1 MDTLVSPPLPISAVE
16 RETGISKDVLRKWES
31 RYGFP
36 LPERDMLGE
45 RLYPSDQVQRLR
57 LIKRLMDTGM
67 RPSRL
72 VNLTDAE
79 LRALAPG
86 QRPDSRPK
94 SPPAAPDEAPEA
106 DQGTGLDWLRRDD
119 AEGLRRALYRDMMRV
134 GIKRF
139 VLDTLCPLNHAVG
152 EAWARGELNIH
163 QEHVYSEAV
172 QWLLRDVCAQLT
184 DPAGHP
190 RVLLTTLPEEQH
202 GLGIL
207 MVATLFALEGAHC
220 ISLGTQ
226 TPVQV
231 IVEAARAH
239 AVDMVVL
246 SFSIAYPSRRILP
259 ALDELARLLP
269 PSMALWAG
277 GAGVE
282 RLKSG
287 TARVRL
293 TPTLD
298 EALADLQAW
307 RREPIEIPPLSP

>member
-1 MDTLVSPPLPISAVE
+1 MVNPPLPISAVE

-36 LPERDMLGE
+36 QPLRDMLGE
-45 RLYPSDQVQRLR
+45 RLYPAEQVQRLR
-57 LIKRLMDTGM
+57 LIKRLMDSGM

-72 VNLTDAE
+72 VNLSDGE
-79 LRALAPG
+79 LLAMAPG
-86 QRPDSRPK
+86 RRADSRVT
-94 SPPAAPDEAPEA
+94 PDEEA
-106 DQGTGLDWLRRDD
+106 DDEDMNLNLALLRRDD
-119 AEGLRRALYRDMMRV
+119 AEGMRRALYRDMMRL

-163 QEHVYSEAV
+163 QEHIYSEAV
-172 QWLLRDVCAQLT
+172 QWLLRDTCAKLT
-184 DPAGHP
+184 EPAGHP

-207 MVATLFALEGAHC
+207 MVSTLFALEGAHC

-231 IVEAARAH
+231 IAEAARAH
-239 AVDMVVL
+239 AVDVVVL
-246 SFSIAYPSRRILP
+246 SFSVAYPIRRILP
-259 ALDELARLLP
+259 ALEELGQLLP
-269 PSMALWAG
+269 TSMALWAG

-282 RLKSG
+282 RLKTDSG
-287 TARVRL
+287 RVL
-293 TPTLD
+293 LNHSLD
-298 EALADLQAW
+298 EAMSHLQAW
-307 RREPIEIPPLSP
+307 RSDQLKT